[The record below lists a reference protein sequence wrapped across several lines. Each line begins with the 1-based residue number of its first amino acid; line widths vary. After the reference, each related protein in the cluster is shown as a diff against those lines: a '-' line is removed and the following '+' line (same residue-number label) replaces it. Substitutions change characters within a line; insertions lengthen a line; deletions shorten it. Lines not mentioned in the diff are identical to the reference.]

1 MRRLRGTSNSSGSA
15 NLGSKQNEKEN
26 ALGKLNSVVERKKR
40 KGTSGLC
47 TVFTPLSLFKCRCF
61 SSLFRTRAVS
71 SSFQIFFRHYSP
83 SPILFCANLSTK
95 EKRASKGLF
104 CGINLLVRR
113 LLRNESRKHQP
124 WILKKGRK
132 KLYPQEDTQTNL
144 KKAKTF

>member
-47 TVFTPLSLFKCRCF
+47 TVFTPLSLFKYVAVF
-61 SSLFRTRAVS
+61 LLSFGSRAVS

-132 KLYPQEDTQTNL
+132 KIVSTGRHSNQS
-144 KKAKTF
+144 